1 MSRRAT
7 QRSVSERIY
16 GWLLRL
22 MPRDFDAYHQDALE
36 TFRDLQREARDRGRT
51 ARLLLLLRLGWQ
63 AVQAGLVARDR
74 SPLQA
79 TAARQRSRGGLMGF
93 GRALVDDSR
102 LARRSLFRRPAFA
115 LAVVGVL
122 ALGIGAAT
130 SVWSVVDCVLLRP
143 MPYPQAERLVFFDH
157 GSHPGPAFDRWQQEA
172 RAFSLLG
179 AGTDDLRDL
188 TGDGPPREV
197 AVGLVSADFF
207 GLFGAGPRIGRLLDR
222 EDFAPGARQAVLGHG
237 LWQRRWGGDPGVVG
251 RTISLEGET
260 WTVVGVMA
268 PDFVPPE
275 NVVGRRVDVWLPLD
289 FTSEELTSWSNWSLG
304 VVGRLGPDTDLASAQ
319 AEMDVFALRFADEQP
334 DARRNREGEPRMVPL
349 VPLREATVGAVR
361 EALFMLF
368 GAVVLMLL
376 VGCVNVASLFL
387 ARGSE
392 RGREMA
398 LRLALG
404 ARPRR
409 VAGQLLAESV
419 SLSLLGGAC
428 GVALAF
434 GLTRAFRAT
443 VPGDL
448 PRLGEVA
455 VDTRVLA
462 VALAAALVTGVLFG
476 LAPAWQAARS
486 RVEGALSA
494 SASAS
499 TGGRRTRRARGVLV
513 VAEVAMALILLS
525 GAGLLGHSLVRL
537 MQVDLGFQPEQIT
550 RLQVRLGERY
560 TEESRLQVTRELLN
574 RVEALP
580 SVTATALG
588 WSVPFDY
595 VGNHRC
601 CWFSRFATDPEI
613 EPTGAFVHPV
623 SPGYFHTLGA
633 RLLAGREIGWQ
644 DTEASPVPVVINQ
657 HMAERLFAD
666 QSAIGR
672 SMTMGEETLIV
683 AGVVANVKRWG
694 GAAKPDAAVYVPY
707 FRYGIEDEDVRLI
720 ARTASEATPGLA
732 DALREIVWSLD
743 PSLPVGEVVSL
754 EHRISGSLA
763 EARFMAVLLGSFA
776 GLALVLAAVGL
787 CGALLYGVNQRKREL
802 GIRLAVGARQGDL
815 LRLVLGRGLALALAG
830 LAIGLGGALALS
842 RILTSMVFGITATDP
857 ATYVGVSLL
866 LFVVAALA
874 SYLPARRAAKTDPIE
889 TLRAD

>member
-1 MSRRAT
+1 MSAHSP
-7 QRSVSERIY
+7 QPVLSERVY

-22 MPRDFDAYHQDALE
+22 MPRDFDDHRQDALE
-36 TFRDLQREARDRGRT
+36 TFRDLQREARVRGRV
-51 ARLLLLLRLGWQ
+51 ARLLLVVGLGLQ
-63 AVQAGLVARDR
+63 AVQAGLVARCR
-74 SPLQA
+74 PLA
-79 TAARQRSRGGLMGF
+79 KHPSLARRRGAWW
-93 GRALVDDSR
+93 RALRDDSR
-102 LARRSLFRRPAFA
+102 LARRSLVRRPAFA
-115 LAVVGVL
+115 LTVVGVL

-130 SVWSVVDCVLLRP
+130 TVFSVVDCVLLRP
-143 MPYPQAERLVFFDH
+143 MPYPEAERLVFFDH
-157 GSHPGPAFDRWQQEA
+157 GSHPGPAFERWQQEA

-197 AVGLVSADFF
+197 AIGLVSADFF
-207 GLFGAGPRIGRLLDR
+207 GLFGAGLRLGRLLDR
-222 EDFAPGARQAVLGHG
+222 EDFVPGARQAVLGHG
-237 LWQRRWGGDPGVVG
+237 LWQRRWGSDPAIVG
-251 RTISLEGET
+251 RTITLEGEV

-275 NVVGRRVDVWLPLD
+275 TVVGSRVDVWLPLD
-289 FTSEELTSWSNWSLG
+289 FSTEDLTSWSNWSLG
-304 VVGRLGPDTDLASAQ
+304 VVGRLGPSTDLASAQ
-319 AEMDVFALRFADEQP
+319 AEMDVFARRFAEEQP
-334 DARRNREGEPRMVPL
+334 DARRTREGEPRMIPL
-349 VPLREATVGAVR
+349 VPLREATVGPVR
-361 EALFMLF
+361 SALFMLF

-387 ARGSE
+387 ARGTE

-409 VAGQLLAESV
+409 VAAQLLAESV

-428 GVALAF
+428 GAALAF
-434 GLTRAFRAT
+434 GLTRAFRAS

-448 PRLGEVA
+448 PRVGEIT
-455 VDTRVLA
+455 VDGRVLA
-462 VALAAALVTGVLFG
+462 VAVVAALVTGVLFG
-476 LAPAWQAARS
+476 LAPAWQAARA
-486 RVEGALSA
+486 RVEGALSNTA
-494 SASAS
+494 SATTS
-499 TGGRRTRRARGVLV
+499 GRRTSRARGALV

-537 MQVDLGFQPEQIT
+537 MRVDLGFEPERVT

-560 TEESRLQVTRELLN
+560 TEESRLQLTRELLT

-580 SVTATALG
+580 GVSATALG

-601 CWFSRFATDPEI
+601 CWRSRFTAEPEA
-613 EPTGAFVHPV
+613 EPTRAFVHPV

-644 DTEASPVPVVINQ
+644 DTTATPVPVVLNQ
-657 HMAERLFAD
+657 HMAEQLFGEHGAVG
-666 QSAIGR
+666 QSL
-672 SMTMGEETLIV
+672 TMGDETLVI
-683 AGVVANVKRWG
+683 AGVVADVKRWG
-694 GAAKPDAAVYVPY
+694 GAAESDGEVYVPY
-707 FRYGIEDEDVRLI
+707 FRYGSEEEDVRLV
-720 ARTASEATPGLA
+720 ARTASAATPGLA
-732 DALREIVWSLD
+732 DALRDIVWDLD
-743 PSLPVGEVVSL
+743 PSLPVGEVVTL
-754 EHRISGSLA
+754 EQRVSGSLA
-763 EARFMAVLLGSFA
+763 EARFLALLLASFA
-776 GLALVLAAVGL
+776 GLALLLAAVGL
-787 CGALLYGVNQRKREL
+787 CGALLYAVNQRQREL

-830 LAIGLGGALALS
+830 LAIGLAGALALS
-842 RILTSMVFGITATDP
+842 RVLTSMVFGITATDP
-857 ATYVGVSLL
+857 TTYLGVSLL
-866 LFVVAALA
+866 LFVVAAAA